1 VDLKESFIHLFHA
14 TKIFTHSKLTQ
25 SLIKEMAVFTEEEQ
39 LLIRRA
45 VESAEMDT
53 SGEIRVCI
61 EKTCSEEVLDRAAKY
76 FYKLDMDKTKLR
88 NGVLIYLATV
98 DRKFA
103 IIGDAGINKVV
114 PETFW
119 DDAKHAMLEQLKLG
133 KLVEGITTGVEM
145 AGHQLQKYFPHLAAD
160 KNELPDDIAFMDGD

>member
-1 VDLKESFIHLFHA
+1 
-14 TKIFTHSKLTQ
+14 
-25 SLIKEMAVFTEEEQ
+25 MVFTEEEQ
-39 LLIRRA
+39 GQVRA
-45 VESAEMDT
+45 AVQSAEKNT

-76 FYKLDMDKTKLR
+76 FYQLDMDKTKLR

-103 IIGDAGINKVV
+103 IIGDAGINRLV

-119 DDAKHAMLEQLKLG
+119 DDTKQAMLEQFKYG
-133 KLVEGITTGVEM
+133 KLVEGICTGLSM
-145 AGHQLQKYFPHLAAD
+145 AGEQLKKYFPYMTD
-160 KNELPDDIAFMDGD
+160 DQNELPDDIAFMDGE